1 MSVCVC
7 VSLYASAYVSA
18 GVCVCVCVCV
28 CVLVCVCVCV
38 CVCVRAGVGV
48 CACWCG
54 CVCVC
59 VCWCGCV
66 WVSLTCSQITLETT
80 DMPMYKWEGKGM
92 KERSKE
98 GRKEGNKMSYFLRRR
113 HIRNIYILQHNY
125 YAQCLSQYNIMYEQL
140 NQLRY
145 GTIS

>member
-18 GVCVCVCVCV
+18 GVCVRAGVCVCV
-28 CVLVCVCVCV
+28 C
-38 CVCVRAGVGV
+38 
-48 CACWCG
+48 ACWCV

-66 WVSLTCSQITLETT
+66 WVSLTCSQSTLETT
-80 DMPMYKWEGKGM
+80 DMSMYEWEGKGM